1 MRRYLALLVAFGAAG
16 CGQSPPPATS
26 TAPPAQQYREYK
38 TEGGVEFMG
47 QKAKFQRTVREP
59 VENKSP

>member
-1 MRRYLALLVAFGAAG
+1 MKLLLVLLVVFGAAG
-16 CGQSPPPATS
+16 CGQSPSPPS
-26 TAPPAQQYREYK
+26 PQCREYK
-38 TEGGVEFMG
+38 TEGGVEFLG